1 MESKK
6 NKKVDKEFAL
16 SSWAIDNPT
25 IIYVLMALFL
35 VLGLTAYFGMP
46 RENFPEINET
56 KIYISAPYPGNTA
69 EDIERL
75 IVDPLE
81 DKLQNISGVVEI
93 ISTAQ
98 EDYAIITVEFEETF
112 TVAEA
117 KQKVKDEV
125 DSETS
130 NEDWPTFN
138 GAKVEPNVFDL
149 SISEETPIL
158 NVNISGDYKVEQLKE
173 YAEYLQDE
181 IEALKEIKA
190 ADIRGAQEKE
200 VQVAVD
206 VYKMMAAKISFDDVI
221 NTIRNENMT
230 LSAGNLV
237 SSGQRRTIRITGEIE
252 DPDDLNDFVVKSE
265 NGAVYLKDIA
275 KVTFSEED
283 KTTYARDLTLE
294 EGESVDDEEV
304 SENVVML
311 DVKKRSGKNMIEAV
325 DQINVLIKDAKAN
338 VFPPDLKIAVA
349 NDQSEKTVNQVND
362 LVNNIIFG
370 IILVV
375 GVLMFFLGFR
385 NALFVGF
392 AIPMSMFMS
401 FMILNLMGYTMN
413 TMILFALIMG
423 LGMLVD
429 NGIVVVENVYR
440 LMDEEGMSRI
450 QAAKKGIGEIAF
462 PIIISTATTVAAFVP
477 LGMWPGVM
485 GQFMIYFP
493 ITLSVVLGS
502 SLFVAIFINS
512 MLVSK
517 FMKTKETPLTLKFLI
532 RTSLVML
539 PIGLLILFAGGA
551 VSGLGALV
559 LVTIVFMWIY
569 RYFLMGATEVFQRR
583 FLTWLERKY
592 QGFLSWAIRGWKPG
606 LFVSGIFLL
615 LIMTF
620 MAFGASVG
628 NQRTKI
634 EFFPDNTPNQIIVYI
649 EYPEGTAITKTN
661 EITKEIERRVFK
673 VFNDAAYLEGGD
685 HNFLVET
692 SVSQVGEGAGN
703 PQTDGGSSAE
713 MPHRSKITATMRE
726 YKFRNGEDSE
736 VLRSK
741 VQQAIKGI
749 YPGIAISVEKDAVGP
764 PAGYP
769 INIELEGKDY
779 DELIVAA
786 EAMRNYINTKN
797 IPGIDELKIDVN
809 KGKPG
814 TQVTVDRQKAGE
826 LGVPTGMVGNQLRR
840 SIFGDKAGVYKKD
853 GEDYDIYV
861 RFNEEQRYNNSAL
874 YNQNITFRDPATGQ
888 IKEIPV
894 ASVTKTKNTS
904 SFSAI
909 KHRDTRRVVTV
920 YSALAPGFTDAGAI
934 VSQIQAEMSNPDAE
948 NLVAGTIKVNYTGQ
962 IEEQNKQMAF
972 LMGAFFAGLGL
983 IFFLLIFQFSSIS
996 KPMIIMIAI
1005 FLSFIGVFGGILIT
1019 GAPFVIMMTMMG
1031 IISLAGIVVN
1041 NGVVLLDYTQLL
1053 IDRKLVALNLPD
1065 KALLPKEEVAKLIVQ
1080 GGRARLRPVILTA
1093 ITTVLGLIPLAVGI
1107 NIDFFGLFQSFDP
1120 GIYIG
1125 GDNVIFWGPLAWA
1138 VIYGLIIATFLT
1150 LIIVPLLFYI
1160 VYRIKLYFRGAA
1172 VIDANQEE
1180 ASLIDDEEL
1189 ADAIEDNLL
1198 DNESINYPIPEGE

>member
-1 MESKK
+1 MNAKK
-6 NKKVDKEFAL
+6 KKKVDKEFAI

-35 VLGLTAYFGMP
+35 VLGLSAYFGMP

-56 KIYISAPYPGNTA
+56 KIYISTPYPGNTA

-81 DKLQNISGVVEI
+81 DKLQNITGVVEI
-93 ISTAQ
+93 TSTAQ
-98 EDYAIITVEFEETF
+98 EDYAILTVEFEEKF

-130 NEDWPTFN
+130 SEDWPTFN

-158 NVNISGDYKVEQLKE
+158 NVNISGDYKVEKLKE

-181 IEALKEIKA
+181 IEALEEIKA

-200 VQVAVD
+200 IEVAVD
-206 VYKMMAAKISFDDVI
+206 VYKMMAAKISFDDII

-237 SSGQRRTIRITGEIE
+237 TSGQRRTIRILGEIE
-252 DPDDLNDFVVKSE
+252 DPSDLDNFVVKSE

-275 KVTFSEED
+275 TVHFGEQD
-283 KTTYARDLTLE
+283 RTTYARDLTLE
-294 EGESVDDEEV
+294 EGESVNDEEV
-304 SENVVML
+304 SQSVVML

-325 DQINVLIKDAKAN
+325 EKIDLILKEATEN
-338 VFPPDLKIAVA
+338 VFPPDLKISVA
-349 NDQSEKTVNQVND
+349 NDQSAKTVNQVND

-440 LMDEEGMSRI
+440 LMDEEGMSRT

-462 PIIISTATTVAAFVP
+462 PIIISTLTTVAAFVP

-517 FMKTKETPLTLKFLI
+517 FMKVKETPLTLKFLI
-532 RTSLVML
+532 RTSLIML
-539 PIGLLILFAGGA
+539 PIGLLILFVGGD
-551 VSGLGALV
+551 VRGLGVLV

-569 RYFLMGATEVFQRR
+569 RYVLMGATETFQRR

-592 QGFLSWAIRGWKPG
+592 QGFLNWAIKGWKPVA
-606 LFVSGIFLL
+606 FVVGIFLL
-615 LIMTF
+615 LFVTF
-620 MAFGASVG
+620 GAFGVSVG
-628 NQRTKI
+628 KQRTKI

-649 EYPEGTAITKTN
+649 EYPEGTDISKTNLITKD
-661 EITKEIERRVFK
+661 IENRVFK
-673 VFNDAAYLEGGD
+673 VFNDELYVEGED
-685 HNFLVET
+685 YNFLVET
-692 SVSQVGEGAGN
+692 AVAQVGEGAGN
-703 PQTDGGSSAE
+703 PQTDGGSAAE
-713 MPHRSKITATMRE
+713 MPHRAKILATMRE
-726 YKFRNGEDSE
+726 YKFRNGTDSE
-736 VLRSK
+736 ELRSK
-741 VQQAIKGI
+741 VQKAIKGI

-779 DELIVAA
+779 NELIAAA

-797 IPGIDELKIDVN
+797 IAGIDELKIDVN
-809 KGKPG
+809 KSKPG
-814 TQVTVDRQKAGE
+814 TQVTVDRRKAGE
-826 LGVPTGMVGNQLRR
+826 LGVATGMVGNQLRR

-861 RFNEEQRYNNSAL
+861 RFNKDQRYDNSAL
-874 YNQNITFRDPATGQ
+874 FNQNITFRDPASGQ

-894 ASVTKTKNTS
+894 AAVTKTKNTS

-909 KHRDTRRVVTV
+909 KHRKTRRVVTV
-920 YSALAPGFTDAGAI
+920 YSALAPGYTDAGAI
-934 VSQIQAEMSNPDAE
+934 VTQVQAEMNTPEAEGLVPD
-948 NLVAGTIKVNYTGQ
+948 TIEVNYTGQ
-962 IEEQNKQMAF
+962 IEEQAKQMTF

-996 KPMIIMIAI
+996 KPLIIMIAI

-1053 IDRKLVALNLPD
+1053 IDRKMVELDLPER
-1065 KALLPKEEVAKLIVQ
+1065 ALLTKEEVAQLIVQ

-1120 GIYIG
+1120 GIYVG

-1150 LIIVPLLFYI
+1150 LIIVPLLFFI
-1160 VYRIKLYFRGAA
+1160 TYRMKIYFGGIGRQREHLAALATEGADLEEA
-1172 VIDANQEE
+1172 LDAN
-1180 ASLIDDEEL
+1180 I
-1189 ADAIEDNLL
+1189 L
-1198 DNESINYPIPEGE
+1198 DTETINYPIPEGE